1 LQQKNW
7 DLEEQKKDL
16 EEEVE
21 KFRELV
27 KELAN
32 INEFATAGSSEY
44 YVRQISKLQQTA
56 PTKIRR

>member
-1 LQQKNW
+1 
-7 DLEEQKKDL
+7 LEEQKKDL